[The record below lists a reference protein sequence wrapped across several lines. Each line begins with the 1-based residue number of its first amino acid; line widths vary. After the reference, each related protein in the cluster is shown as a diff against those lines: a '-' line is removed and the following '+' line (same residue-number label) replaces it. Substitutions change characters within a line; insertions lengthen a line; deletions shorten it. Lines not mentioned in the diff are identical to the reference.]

1 MVGYP
6 KYLNTKD
13 DYEFVRKNFPKD
25 MWQPTFESLLDTRR
39 DWFNEGEITGT
50 GITDETHKVIIDEQ
64 SGEKYQYVYKENP
77 NCRMEQLGYTED
89 EIKSILG

>member
-25 MWQPTFESLLDTRR
+25 MWQSAFESLLDTRR

-50 GITDETHKVIIDEQ
+50 GITDETQNAHAILFFAVLSLFMKSEAFIVSSIQ
-64 SGEKYQYVYKENP
+64 S
-77 NCRMEQLGYTED
+77 
-89 EIKSILG
+89 

>member
-25 MWQPTFESLLDTRR
+25 MWQSAFESLLDTRR
-39 DWFNEGEITGT
+39 DWFSEGEITGT
-50 GITDETHKVIIDEQ
+50 SITDEIPTPPPPAALTMTLVSDA
-64 SGEKYQYVYKENP
+64 GRAP
-77 NCRMEQLGYTED
+77 L
-89 EIKSILG
+89 LA